1 VLGSDAFES
10 YLSWGKILP
19 RDSFVQ
25 LQGVT
30 EFPADSAFNDE
41 LVFRAAAGRT
51 LTFGSQHIMAATG
64 FRVPITQRSSRD
76 VEFVFYLLWDWF
88 DGGVRQGW

>member
-1 VLGSDAFES
+1 
-10 YLSWGKILP
+10 
-19 RDSFVQ
+19 
-25 LQGVT
+25 
-30 EFPADSAFNDE
+30 
-41 LVFRAAAGRT
+41 
-51 LTFGSQHIMAATG
+51 MASTG